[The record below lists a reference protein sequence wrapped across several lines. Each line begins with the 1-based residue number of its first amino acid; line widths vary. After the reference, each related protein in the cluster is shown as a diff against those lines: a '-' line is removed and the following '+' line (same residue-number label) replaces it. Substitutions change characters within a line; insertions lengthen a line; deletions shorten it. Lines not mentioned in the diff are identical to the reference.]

1 MEVIFRT
8 VKTPDNKTQ
17 FIAGN
22 ITITVS
28 DYTYYEGRNQITDPH
43 SATAQYMLNGQTYEC
58 SNKEGYFTV
67 EDWYAHELYPK
78 FVGVNIAA

>member
-1 MEVIFRT
+1 MEVFFRT
-8 VKTPDNKTQ
+8 VKTADDKTQ

-28 DYTYYEGRNQITDPH
+28 DYTYYEGRHQIADPR
-43 SATAQYMLNGQTYEC
+43 SATAQYIHAGQTYEC

-78 FVGVNIAA
+78 FIGVNIAA